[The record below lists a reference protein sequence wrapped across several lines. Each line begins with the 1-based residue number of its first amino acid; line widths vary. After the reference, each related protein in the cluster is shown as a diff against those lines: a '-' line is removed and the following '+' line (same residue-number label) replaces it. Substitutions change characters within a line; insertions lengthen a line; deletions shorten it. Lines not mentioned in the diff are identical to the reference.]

1 MAFLYS
7 LCLLFPQHYPEMGS
21 KQRAN
26 VCKYEHEIRIQA
38 AKNGIEPELLAS
50 VIFVESAFRTKAVSS
65 AGACGLTQVIPRW
78 TGYRETGGIKY
89 TCQQLKNPLTSI
101 KVGARIL
108 GYNIRVYGKGNVN
121 KGLCFYNAG
130 TKCIT
135 EKGFYES
142 SVYVKKVN
150 KIYNTIVGNRVL

>member
-7 LCLLFPQHYPEMGS
+7 LCLLFPQYYQLS
-21 KQRAN
+21 AYQRN
-26 VCKYEHEIRIQA
+26 TICKYERNIRTE
-38 AKNGIEPELLAS
+38 AKKNNIEPELLAS

-78 TGYRETGGIKY
+78 TGYRETVGIKY

-108 GYNIRVYGKGNVN
+108 GYNIRVYGKGDIN

-130 TKCIT
+130 TKCLT
-135 EKGFYES
+135 KKGYYKR

-150 KIYNTIVGNRVL
+150 KIYNTIIGNRVL